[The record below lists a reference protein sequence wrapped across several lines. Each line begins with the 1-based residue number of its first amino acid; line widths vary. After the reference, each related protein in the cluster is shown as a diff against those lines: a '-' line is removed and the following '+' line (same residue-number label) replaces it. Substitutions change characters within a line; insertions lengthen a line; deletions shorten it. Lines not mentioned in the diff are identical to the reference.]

1 MGGST
6 IVIIDDDPN
15 ARKTLTDILKVKGY
29 EPFAAKDGAEG
40 LAFLRQHRPQVALID
55 LGLPDISG
63 LDVLNRVRTEHTSTE
78 AIIVT
83 GNATLDSAIE
93 ATNKGAFSYI
103 QKPYEMDRL
112 LLIVRNAIEKRALA
126 DKVRQCQEHL
136 EELVRE
142 RTMDLEKARDA
153 AEAGN
158 QAKTDFISNMSHELR
173 TPLNAIIGFSEVLID
188 ELAGSLN
195 EKQKEYVRNILCGGK
210 TLHELTLN
218 VLNFSEV
225 ESGRMTLRPCA
236 VAVRDVL
243 RSSISAIQ
251 EDTLRHQIA
260 VSMDLQPGADRQIEA
275 DVEKLLLILSHLL
288 SNAVKFTPD
297 GGSVSVSARMGSSSK
312 GQVAREGQASP
323 LTLDPG
329 PWTLH
334 GDFIEISVTDTG
346 IGIKKEDLPRLF
358 REFSQLEDPITKTY
372 RGAGLGLALVRKLV
386 ELHGGTIGVVSEFGK
401 GSTFRIVLPVKQ
413 GVSDL

>member
-1 MGGST
+1 MDGQT

-15 ARKTLTDILKVKGY
+15 ARRTLTDILKVKGY

-40 LAFLRQHRPQVALID
+40 LALLRRHQPRVALID

-103 QKPYEMDRL
+103 QKPYEMDHL

-126 DKVRQCQEHL
+126 DKVRQYQEHL
-136 EELVRE
+136 EELVRA
-142 RTMDLEKARDA
+142 RTMDLEKARDS
-153 AEAGN
+153 AESGSR
-158 QAKTDFISNMSHELR
+158 AKTDFISNMSHELR
-173 TPLNAIIGFSEVLID
+173 TPLNAIIGFSEVLLD
-188 ELAGSLN
+188 GLAGSLN
-195 EKQKEYVRNILCGGK
+195 EKQKEYVRNILCGGR
-210 TLHELTLN
+210 TLHDLTLN
-218 VLNFSEV
+218 VLNFSEA
-225 ESGRMTLRPCA
+225 ESGRMTLRTGA

-260 VSMDLQPGADRQIEA
+260 VSIDLQPDADREIEA
-275 DVEKLLLILSHLL
+275 DAEKLLLILSHLL
-288 SNAVKFTPD
+288 NNAVKFTPD
-297 GGSVSVSARMGSSSK
+297 GGSVSVQARKVQSSK
-312 GQVAREGQASP
+312 CKVQSENQEYSELRTPNSE
-323 LTLDPG
+323 
-329 PWTLH
+329 LH
-334 GDFIEISVTDTG
+334 GDFIEISVADTG
-346 IGIKKEDLPRLF
+346 IGIKKVDLPRLF

-372 RGAGLGLALVRKLV
+372 RGAGLGLALARKLV
-386 ELHGGTIGVVSEFGK
+386 ELHGGTIGVESEFGK

-413 GVSDL
+413 NVSY